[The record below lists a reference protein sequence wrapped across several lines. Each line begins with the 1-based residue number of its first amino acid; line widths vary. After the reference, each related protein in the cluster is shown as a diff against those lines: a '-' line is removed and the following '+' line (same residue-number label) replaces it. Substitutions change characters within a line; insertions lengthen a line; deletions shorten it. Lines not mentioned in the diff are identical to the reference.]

1 MCGKTCWR
9 WGVPVAASRCGILAT
24 QRNPFAPSMWAAG
37 ACHRSFAKECQPAY
51 TARDAE
57 WIQKDKVGN
66 CKRLSVRRRVTAMAA
81 SSPGD
86 SLLASTADG
95 IFHVNPADARGTAE
109 RLQTPSNW
117 VTTSLE
123 HNSRTGGFYA
133 SSTAGTIM
141 CLSRMLW

>member
-1 MCGKTCWR
+1 M
-9 WGVPVAASRCGILAT
+9 
-24 QRNPFAPSMWAAG
+24 
-37 ACHRSFAKECQPAY
+37 
-51 TARDAE
+51 
-57 WIQKDKVGN
+57 GN
-66 CKRLSVRRRVTAMAA
+66 CLQLSLCRRITAMAA

-86 SLLASTADG
+86 SLLASTSDG
-95 IFHVNPADARGTAE
+95 IFHVNPADVRGTAE
-109 RLQTPSNW
+109 RLQTPANW

>member
-1 MCGKTCWR
+1 MLC
-9 WGVPVAASRCGILAT
+9 SRI
-24 QRNPFAPSMWAAG
+24 
-37 ACHRSFAKECQPAY
+37 
-51 TARDAE
+51 
-57 WIQKDKVGN
+57 
-66 CKRLSVRRRVTAMAA
+66 TAMAA
-81 SSPGD
+81 SAPGD

-95 IFHVNPADARGTAE
+95 IFHVNPADVRGTAE